1 MRKFVKREIS
11 TCTYFEYQ
19 CNEFYR
25 LLQEY
30 HRACK
35 MHNELLVELVLVEL
49 VRFQDDLICF
59 KVDNLISVE
68 AQELLYNKFLRL
80 VRKIESRVLNE
91 IVRTKVALR

>member
-11 TCTYFEYQ
+11 TCSYFEYQ
-19 CNEFYR
+19 CNEYYNI
-25 LLQEY
+25 LQEY

-35 MHNELLVELVLVEL
+35 MHSELLVELVLVEL

-59 KVDNLISVE
+59 KVDNLISFE
-68 AQELLYNKFLRL
+68 DQEFLYNKSIRL

-91 IVRTKVALR
+91 IVRMKVALR